1 MIACNQLRR
10 ENMSIYDIKAVRNN
24 GEEITLEE
32 YKGKVLLIIN
42 SATGCGFTPQYD
54 DLEDMYEELHD
65 KGLEILDFPCNQF
78 ANQAP
83 GSDEEIASFCSG
95 RYGITFPLFQKIEV
109 NGENAHPL
117 FQYLK
122 EKQGTKSKSLTIK
135 TLSKLSKTSKSDD
148 IHWNFTKFLVNKEG
162 EVIARFEPV
171 EKMKNVKKA
180 VEELL

>member
-1 MIACNQLRR
+1 
-10 ENMSIYDIKAVRNN
+10 MSIYDIKAKLNN
-24 GEEITLEE
+24 GEEISLEN

-54 DLEDMYEELHD
+54 DLQDMYDELKE

-117 FQYLK
+117 FVYLK
-122 EKQGTKSKSLTIK
+122 EQEVKQDKSFKVK
-135 TLSKLSKTSKSDD
+135 MLSKFSKTSKTND
-148 IHWNFTKFLVNKEG
+148 IHWNFTKFLVNKDG
-162 EVIARFEPV
+162 KVIARFEPT
-171 EKMKNVKKA
+171 KSMKDVKKA
-180 VEELL
+180 VEEIL

>member
-1 MIACNQLRR
+1 
-10 ENMSIYDIKAVRNN
+10 MSIYEIKATLNS
-24 GEEITLEE
+24 GEEISLEQ
-32 YKGKVLLIIN
+32 YKGKVLLVIN

-54 DLEDMYEELHD
+54 DLQDMYDELKE

-78 ANQAP
+78 VNQAP

-95 RYGITFPLFQKIEV
+95 RYGITFPLFKKIDV

-117 FQYLK
+117 FTFLK
-122 EKQGTKSKSLTIK
+122 NQDVKQDKSFKVKMLASF
-135 TLSKLSKTSKSDD
+135 SKTGKSND

-162 EVIARFEPV
+162 KVIARFEPTTS
-171 EKMKNVKKA
+171 MKEVKAK